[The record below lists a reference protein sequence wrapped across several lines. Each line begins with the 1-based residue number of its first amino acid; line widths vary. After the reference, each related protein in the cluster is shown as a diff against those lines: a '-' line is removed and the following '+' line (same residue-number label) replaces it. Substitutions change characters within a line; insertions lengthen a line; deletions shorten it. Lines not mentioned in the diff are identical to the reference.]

1 MTDRRPI
8 LYTIL
13 NEMIGRRQQYEAALK
28 QAASRPATTVED
40 IDANLEAVEDAHAN
54 LAGLLMTVRDIADE
68 LLLLD
73 PERDVELRVLRDKY
87 NAELADM
94 MRTEPTPEE
103 RAWYRERL
111 GLSAAVG
118 SR

>member
-1 MTDRRPI
+1 MTDRRPV
-8 LYTIL
+8 LYSVL
-13 NEMIGRRQQYEAALK
+13 NEMLARRQQCDAALK
-28 QAASRPATTVED
+28 QAASRPATTVDD
-40 IDANLEAVEDAHAN
+40 IDANLKAVEDAHAN

-73 PERDVELRVLRDKY
+73 PERDIELRVLRDKY

-94 MRTEPTPEE
+94 MRTEPTQEE

-111 GLSAAVG
+111 GLSATVG
-118 SR
+118 SM